1 MIWHE
6 APGTGDADALSVLA
20 LLAQEAPRERFDDL
34 LRTARGNPSITP
46 ERLASLDQA
55 VQLALTVHASAD
67 QRRRRESGMAA
78 LVDTARDMTSPY
90 DLDGLL
96 SVITGRARR
105 LLGFDMAYISLRRPE
120 GGSYVHSSDGET
132 TMFNVGLQI
141 DTGHGLGEAA
151 QDKRAP
157 FWTADYL
164 SDTAFPHSARIDEV
178 VRAEGLRA
186 ILAVPLCHGATTVG
200 ALYGADRKLRHFT
213 PDEVSLM
220 RSLADLAA
228 VALEKARLMEGTK
241 TELAQL
247 SRRSTR
253 ERAVLGR
260 VTALAAGRDRLSAMV
275 LDGADLGEVAAVAGE
290 LLDGTVH
297 IHDPAGRPLGR
308 TTEAAARAGLLPEE
322 AVAKAALAALA
333 ARGPVPVAGALAVA
347 GSVTAA
353 GIAPVAGAD
362 GVPRAAAVL
371 EAGAV
376 PRAGAGSGAA
386 AGADSAAQS
395 QSQPHSGP
403 GPDAG
408 APAEVLWATPVC
420 AGTEE
425 LGVLLLRTRT
435 APGPE
440 EAGFLGHAGRAAA
453 LVLLLQRGAAVT
465 AGPVRDELFDDL
477 LVGTTRSPRQLA
489 ERARRFGIDTERPHS
504 VVVVRPEGVEQGQA
518 VAWASLY
525 AHRNAGLKTVHGGC
539 VVLLLPDP
547 DPSAAASA
555 VHREISGLLGQPVS
569 VGSAGPARVLSEI
582 KEVYEEAHRSLEAL
596 IALGG
601 EGTAAATGDLGFLG
615 MLLSDDLDVDRYI
628 DSTFGAVLKYDE
640 QRDAELVRTLEA
652 YFASQ
657 ASPTRAAGILH
668 VHPNTVSRRLERL
681 TELLG
686 ADWQE
691 PSRALEIQLALRL
704 LHTRELLRHRQ
715 GGTHRGLPRQADSAD
730 G

>member
-6 APGTGDADALSVLA
+6 ASAADGDADALTVLA
-20 LLAQEAPRERFDDL
+20 LLAQEAPREHFDEL
-34 LRTARGNPSITP
+34 LRTARSSPSATP
-46 ERLASLDQA
+46 R
-55 VQLALTVHASAD
+55 QLAALERAVELGLTVHASAD

-90 DLDGLL
+90 DLDGLF

-105 LLGFDMAYISLRRPE
+105 LLGFDMAYISLRKPE

-141 DTGHGLGEAA
+141 DVGHGLGETA

-164 SDTAFPHSARIDEV
+164 NDTAFAHSPRIDEV
-178 VRAEGLRA
+178 VRAEGLHA
-186 ILAVPLCHGATTVG
+186 ILAVPLCHGSSPVG

-247 SRRSTR
+247 SVRSTR
-253 ERAVLGR
+253 ERAVLDR
-260 VTALAAGRDRLSAMV
+260 TRALAAGRDRLAGML
-275 LDGADLGEVAAVAGE
+275 LDGADLAEVAAATGE
-290 LLDGTVH
+290 MLDGTVH
-297 IHDPAGRPLGR
+297 VHDASGRPIGRGPAGTPV
-308 TTEAAARAGLLPEE
+308 PEE
-322 AVAKAALAALA
+322 TVARGTLAALA
-333 ARGPVPVAGALAVA
+333 ARGPVAL
-347 GSVTAA
+347 GDT
-353 GIAPVAGAD
+353 
-362 GVPRAAAVL
+362 
-371 EAGAV
+371 
-376 PRAGAGSGAA
+376 
-386 AGADSAAQS
+386 
-395 QSQPHSGP
+395 
-403 GPDAG
+403 
-408 APAEVLWATPVC
+408 LWATPVGT
-420 AGTEE
+420 GTEE
-425 LGVLLLRTRT
+425 LGVLLFEART
-435 APGPE
+435 PLGPE
-440 EAGFLGHAGRAAA
+440 EAAFLGHAGRSAA
-453 LVLLLQRGAAVT
+453 LVLRLQRGAAVT
-465 AGPVRDELFDDL
+465 GGPVRDEIFEDL
-477 LVGTTRSPRQLA
+477 LVGTTRAPRRLA
-489 ERARRFGIDTERPHS
+489 ERARRLGIDTARPHS
-504 VVVVRPEGVEQGQA
+504 VVVVRPEASEQGRA
-518 VAWASLY
+518 TAWASLY
-525 AHRNAGLKTVHGGC
+525 AHRSSGLKTVHGGC

-547 DPSAAASA
+547 DPSAAAAA
-555 VHREISGLLGQPVS
+555 VHRELSGLLGQPVS
-569 VGSAGPARVLSEI
+569 VASAGPARVLSEI
-582 KEVYEEAHRSLEAL
+582 KEVYEEAQRSLEAL

-601 EGTAAATGDLGFLG
+601 TGTAAATGDLGFLG

-628 DSTFGAVLKYDE
+628 DSTFGTVIEYDE

-704 LHTRELLRHRQ
+704 LHTRELLRHRH
-715 GGTHRGLPRQADSAD
+715 GGSHRRVPRQTPRGQADSAD